1 MENGSFIDYYEVLQ
15 VSANADVDTIQRVY
29 RMLAQR
35 YHPDNKETG
44 DEEAFKQ
51 VLEAYKILSDPERRA
66 AYDLE
71 HRTERRLWWKI
82 FDQPESARGMEA
94 EKRKRQGIL
103 LLLYTKRMH
112 QPEQPGLTIRQIED
126 LLGCPREHLE
136 FGLWFLRETKNI
148 ERSDNGKWVITV
160 KGAEVAEAS
169 GEPRVAETHMLPAPP
184 ENAKTETVNT
194 WVSERR
200 PTPTV

>member
-1 MENGSFIDYYEVLQ
+1 MENGSFVDYYEVLQ
-15 VSANADVDTIQRVY
+15 VSPNADLDTVQRVY
-29 RMLAQR
+29 RLLAQR
-35 YHPDNKETG
+35 YHPDNKDTG

-94 EKRKRQGIL
+94 EKRKRRGIL
-103 LLLYTKRMH
+103 LLLYTKKMH
-112 QPEQPGLTIRQIED
+112 QPEQPGLQIRELED

-136 FGLWFLRETKNI
+136 FGLWFLRETKCI

-160 KGAEVAEAS
+160 KGAEAAEEA
-169 GEPRVAETHMLPAPP
+169 GESRVPETHMLPAPP
-184 ENAKTETVNT
+184 DNAKTETVNT
-194 WVSERR
+194 WISERR
-200 PTPTV
+200 PTPMV